1 MNNNEII
8 NNNYERLQNLIL
20 PFKFP
25 MGTLKNFFQ
34 IYRQFGPASS
44 KMFVITDLDYQT
56 VLQLWLR
63 TVLKYSPKYSS
74 P

>member
-8 NNNYERLQNLIL
+8 NNNYERLQNFIF
-20 PFKFP
+20 PFKYP
-25 MGTLKNFFQ
+25 MGTRKNFYQ

-44 KMFVITDLDYQT
+44 KMFASTVLGCQT
-56 VLQLWLR
+56 VLRLWLC
-63 TVLKYSPKYSS
+63 TGLNYSPKYSS